1 MSEPSDGVLR
11 MRNYI
16 KAIVYGL
23 GVISAAQRY
32 TADHLGMKTAV
43 MINAAVKN

>member
-1 MSEPSDGVLR
+1 MSESSDGVLR

-23 GVISAAQRY
+23 GVIAAAQG
-32 TADHLGMKTAV
+32 TQQ
-43 MINAAVKN
+43 II